1 MLTKNRIMT
10 LIDLTAQ
17 DLPLIPTIDNVP
29 EMPLNAHA
37 AMQYIQGYADGLR
50 YAYAALE
57 RFRLKVHNAT
67 DHLEDEPYDASRPTV
82 TDDWI

>member
-1 MLTKNRIMT
+1 MLTKNRIMA
-10 LIDLTAQ
+10 LIDLTAR
-17 DLPLIPTIDNVP
+17 DLPLIPSIQNRPNKPVSSDTAMAYID
-29 EMPLNAHA
+29 
-37 AMQYIQGYADGLR
+37 GYADGLR

-67 DHLEDEPYDASRPTV
+67 DHLEDEPYDAGQPTI

>member
-1 MLTKNRIMT
+1 MLTKNRIMA
-10 LIDLTAQ
+10 LIDLTAR
-17 DLPLIPTIDNVP
+17 DLPLIPSIQNRPSKPVSSDTAMAYID
-29 EMPLNAHA
+29 
-37 AMQYIQGYADGLR
+37 GYADGLR

-67 DHLEDEPYDASRPTV
+67 DHLEDEPYDAGQPTI